1 LGGGTDMFQ
10 IVNLLCFLCISFLVL
25 DVLVF
30 ICKDAINVFDS
41 SVNVKKK
48 SKVLVRSDQSAA
60 NYYMEKIA
68 K

>member
-1 LGGGTDMFQ
+1 MFQ
-10 IVNLLCFLCISFLVL
+10 IVNLLCFVCISFLVL

>member
-1 LGGGTDMFQ
+1 MFQ

-41 SVNVKKK
+41 SINVKKK

>member
-1 LGGGTDMFQ
+1 MFQ

-30 ICKDAINVFDS
+30 ICKDAINIFNS

-48 SKVLVRSDQSAA
+48 AKVRVRSDQTAA

>member
-1 LGGGTDMFQ
+1 MFQ

-30 ICKDAINVFDS
+30 ICKDAINVFNS

-48 SKVLVRSDQSAA
+48 SKVRVRSDQTAV

>member
-1 LGGGTDMFQ
+1 MFQ

-48 SKVLVRSDQSAA
+48 SKVLVTSDQSAA

>member
-1 LGGGTDMFQ
+1 MFQ
-10 IVNLLCFLCISFLVL
+10 IVNLLCFVCISFLVL

-48 SKVLVRSDQSAA
+48 SKVLIRSNQSAA

>member
-1 LGGGTDMFQ
+1 MFQ

-30 ICKDAINVFDS
+30 ICKDAINVFNS